1 MRRSITWSPETW
13 SDSRSEGSEGTPR
26 PAASGDTPR
35 PAPMR
40 SPSPSRRIVRH
51 RVSKDE
57 FFHTPSHPRGHPRGI
72 LRRGGSRAP
81 AADGVAPLVG
91 SRSLEEFDLTGR
103 RRGEDAP
110 GVLPLQRRS
119 PSLMFDA
126 TATHASEAPAEQRGA
141 AEPSADEGPAPR
153 WMRLL
158 APELVPLR
166 RKERAFVLKR
176 RAAMVLDTWIGGVSG
191 ISTTEQLLE
200 LSAGDV
206 STLAMH
212 NAQIGSFINF
222 PEMFLAPVFC
232 AFSDQIGRVGAMTI
246 GPLGLGLFW
255 LAQTQLKSL
264 NVRFWVYM
272 LFRGCMRAGVTDI
285 RESAFNDLFAAQP
298 ETYAILKASETVW
311 ANLGTLS
318 SFGIAL
324 LVRRFI
330 ASNNACFFLSSALAA
345 LQAVVLA
352 STEET
357 LDKRDRKPINSI
369 KSLLLSVRAIS

>member
-1 MRRSITWSPETW
+1 
-13 SDSRSEGSEGTPR
+13 
-26 PAASGDTPR
+26 
-35 PAPMR
+35 
-40 SPSPSRRIVRH
+40 
-51 RVSKDE
+51 
-57 FFHTPSHPRGHPRGI
+57 
-72 LRRGGSRAP
+72 
-81 AADGVAPLVG
+81 
-91 SRSLEEFDLTGR
+91 
-103 RRGEDAP
+103 
-110 GVLPLQRRS
+110 
-119 PSLMFDA
+119 
-126 TATHASEAPAEQRGA
+126 
-141 AEPSADEGPAPR
+141 
-153 WMRLL
+153 
-158 APELVPLR
+158 
-166 RKERAFVLKR
+166 
-176 RAAMVLDTWIGGVSG
+176 
-191 ISTTEQLLE
+191 
-200 LSAGDV
+200 
-206 STLAMH
+206 MH

-357 LDKRDRKPINSI
+357 LDVRDRKPIHSI
-369 KSLLLSVRAIS
+369 KALLLRKIVILSRFACCPSR

>member
-1 MRRSITWSPETW
+1 M
-13 SDSRSEGSEGTPR
+13 
-26 PAASGDTPR
+26 
-35 PAPMR
+35 
-40 SPSPSRRIVRH
+40 
-51 RVSKDE
+51 
-57 FFHTPSHPRGHPRGI
+57 
-72 LRRGGSRAP
+72 
-81 AADGVAPLVG
+81 
-91 SRSLEEFDLTGR
+91 
-103 RRGEDAP
+103 
-110 GVLPLQRRS
+110 
-119 PSLMFDA
+119 
-126 TATHASEAPAEQRGA
+126 
-141 AEPSADEGPAPR
+141 
-153 WMRLL
+153 
-158 APELVPLR
+158 
-166 RKERAFVLKR
+166 LKR

-357 LDKRDRKPINSI
+357 LDVRDRKPIHSI
-369 KSLLLSVRAIS
+369 KSLLLQANPVSLIVMLLRNGPGLFALAISRVLWRASTRVGYLIAPLQLSVLNWSPDQQGVFNQLIMPTLNIPLSRLVVQPALRVQGIRDVWRIATLGARTPPVLAAANELLAYLLSASGSALGYALIGQSFRRMLPLSRLSLFTLTGLQCKTAIPSRFARSLTQKHQRLQSA

>member
-1 MRRSITWSPETW
+1 
-13 SDSRSEGSEGTPR
+13 
-26 PAASGDTPR
+26 
-35 PAPMR
+35 
-40 SPSPSRRIVRH
+40 
-51 RVSKDE
+51 
-57 FFHTPSHPRGHPRGI
+57 
-72 LRRGGSRAP
+72 
-81 AADGVAPLVG
+81 
-91 SRSLEEFDLTGR
+91 
-103 RRGEDAP
+103 
-110 GVLPLQRRS
+110 
-119 PSLMFDA
+119 
-126 TATHASEAPAEQRGA
+126 
-141 AEPSADEGPAPR
+141 
-153 WMRLL
+153 
-158 APELVPLR
+158 VPLR

-222 PEMFLAPVFC
+222 PEMVRFNSISIQFQFHFNSILIPFNRHICDQFLAPVFC

-357 LDKRDRKPINSI
+357 LDVRDRKPIHSI
-369 KSLLLSVRAIS
+369 KSLLLQANPVSLIVMLLRNGPGLFALAISRVLWRASTRVGYLIAPLQLSVLNWSPDQQGVFNQLIMPTLNIPLSRLVVQPALRVQGIRELSKKLLVHYHR